1 VTIDSGGP
9 TTGDVAPR
17 PPLDAWFEAQYCNA
31 NPRLLKYLLFRGVAR
46 ADIDDVAME
55 AWLAGWVKAHTS
67 EPPRN
72 LVAYVYGAAM
82 NLCRKRWAHSLRWK
96 CEVLLPDNEEASVP
110 DPTDAVD
117 DYLRLK
123 QVLEVI
129 DLPERQLLTYVLR
142 EYCGF
147 SYEQVAEAM
156 GVTTDTV
163 GKQLVRARRAIAD
176 FRKREE
182 DA

>member
-1 VTIDSGGP
+1 VTIDSEGP
-9 TTGDVAPR
+9 TTGDVGQR
-17 PPLDAWFEAQYCNA
+17 PPLDAWFEAKYRNA
-31 NPRLLKYLLFRGVAR
+31 HPGLLKYLLFRGVAR
-46 ADIDDVAME
+46 ADVEDVAME
-55 AWLAGWVKAHTS
+55 AWAAGWVKTCTP
-67 EPPRN
+67 EPPRD

-82 NLCRKRWAHSLRWK
+82 NVCRKRWDRSLRWK
-96 CEVLLPDNEEASVP
+96 CELLLPDNEEASGP

-156 GVTTDTV
+156 GVATDTV